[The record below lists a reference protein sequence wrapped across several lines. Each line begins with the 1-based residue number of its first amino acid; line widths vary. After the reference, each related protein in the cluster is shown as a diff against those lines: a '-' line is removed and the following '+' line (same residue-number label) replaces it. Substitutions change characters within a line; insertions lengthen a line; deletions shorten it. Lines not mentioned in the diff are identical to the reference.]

1 MQVCGCAEQ
10 VIESGLCDIY
20 TYVQASHLSVDSLEH
35 PLEGQLGDAEVCTAR
50 YCDFNCI
57 L

>member
-10 VIESGLCDIY
+10 VNESGLCDIY